1 MKMYNLFIDGGTTYT
16 RFTLMDQETIVAR
29 EEYKI
34 GAGDAAHPEEN
45 EELESMVGRVI
56 CNMQQT
62 HGCRI
67 EEIYASGMITSNIG
81 ICEVPYVKAPADVS
95 DLARGMMMKQ
105 INTQDGWKTVCFVP
119 GISFSNKDGY
129 VMDVMRG
136 EEVEIIGGL
145 KQYNMTGNVMFV
157 HFGSHNKMIYCQE
170 QKICES
176 VTTIS
181 GELVWAVLN
190 ETILRSSA
198 LACED
203 ESQMD
208 DDFIRL
214 GYQNA
219 CRVGLSR
226 ALFMARI
233 LHTQEGAGGRQITS
247 YIYGA
252 LTCED
257 IKAFSELLKKKADHF
272 ILYGRSCFIRA
283 FSVCLKLYDSGI
295 RGEMVKMTF
304 DGSEGLSVQGMGL
317 IAKQSRLE
325 KEKEGVI

>member
-1 MKMYNLFIDGGTTYT
+1 MKRYRLFIDGGTTYT
-16 RFTLMDQETIVAR
+16 RFTLMDQETIVVR
-29 EEYKI
+29 EEYQI
-34 GAGDAAHPEEN
+34 GAGDASHPEEN
-45 EELESMVGRVI
+45 EKLESVVGRVI
-56 CNMQQT
+56 GKMQQAYE
-62 HGCRI
+62 CRI

-81 ICEVPYVKAPADVS
+81 ICEVPYVKAPAGVS
-95 DLARGMMMKQ
+95 DLARGMKTKQ
-105 INTQDGWKTVCFVP
+105 INTEDGWKTVYFVP
-119 GISFSNKDGY
+119 GISFPDKDGH
-129 VMDVMRG
+129 VADVMRG

-145 KQYNMTGNVMFV
+145 KQHNLNGNVMFV
-157 HFGSHNKMIYCQE
+157 HFGSHNKMIYCQD

-190 ETILRSSA
+190 QTILRSSA
-198 LACED
+198 LVCED
-203 ESQMD
+203 ESLMD
-208 DDFIRL
+208 EDFIRL

-233 LHTQEGAGGRQITS
+233 LQTQERVGGRQITS
-247 YIYGA
+247 YIYGV

-257 IKAFSELLKKKADHF
+257 IKAFSELLKKKVDQF

-283 FSVCLKLYDSGI
+283 FSVCLKLYDDEI
-295 RGEMVKMTF
+295 WGEMVRMTF
-304 DGSEGLSVQGMGL
+304 EESEGLSVQGMSV

-325 KEKEGVI
+325 KEEGV